1 MYNNKFKKLVDF
13 SFQKSKEF
21 YKNQFNLNK
30 PNPYFVG
37 FGNPNSKILIMGKEK
52 GFDESNLP
60 QLQYE
65 SIENPNEWKN
75 YIDNNVSFNKT
86 KFYDS
91 EHYINAFR
99 PYYGKMKG
107 GHTWNKYY
115 TLLKSI
121 YPQIQKNENEF
132 LDYAFLSEINFEPS
146 KLSKIKSFNNSE
158 RIELLK
164 NDYYK
169 SFNVI
174 ICACANYLT
183 DNQIEEIFDVKFES
197 DLSSHNE
204 KLKIFKNDNRIL
216 INTRQ
221 LSMNIK
227 NDYLIRIS
235 EVAKKYLSDNK

>member
-1 MYNNKFKKLVDF
+1 
-13 SFQKSKEF
+13 
-21 YKNQFNLNK
+21 
-30 PNPYFVG
+30 
-37 FGNPNSKILIMGKEK
+37 MGKEK
-52 GFDESNLP
+52 GFDGSNLK

-75 YIDNNVSFNKT
+75 YIDNNITFNRT
-86 KFYDS
+86 KFYNS
-91 EHYINAFR
+91 EYYINAFR
-99 PYYGKMKG
+99 PYYKKMKG
-107 GHTWNKYY
+107 GHTWTKYY
-115 TLLKSI
+115 TLLKYI
-121 YPQIQKNENEF
+121 YPQIEKNENEF

-146 KLSKIKSFNNSE
+146 KLSKIKSFNNPN

-183 DNQIEEIFDVKFES
+183 NSQIEDFFDVKFES
-197 DLSSHNE
+197 DLSNPSE
-204 KLKIFKNDNRIL
+204 KLKIFKNENRVL

-235 EVAKKYLSDNK
+235 EVAKKYL

>member
-1 MYNNKFKKLVDF
+1 MYNTKFKKLVDF
-13 SFQKSKEF
+13 SFQKSQEF
-21 YKNQFNLNK
+21 YKNEVNLNK
-30 PNPYFVG
+30 PNPYFIG

-52 GFDESNLP
+52 GFDESNLK

-65 SIENPNEWKN
+65 SIGNPNEWKN
-75 YIDNNVSFNKT
+75 YVDNNISFNKI

-91 EHYINAFR
+91 EHYVNVFR

-115 TLLKSI
+115 TLLQKV
-121 YPQIQKNENEF
+121 YPQIQKHENEF

-146 KLSKIKSFNNSE
+146 KLSRIKSFNHDS

-169 SFNVI
+169 SFDII
-174 ICACANYLT
+174 ICACADYLT
-183 DNQIEEIFDVKFES
+183 DNQIEEVFDVKFES
-197 DLSSHNE
+197 DSSNPSE
-204 KLKIFKNDNRIL
+204 KLKVFRNDNRLL

-227 NDYLIRIS
+227 NEYLDRISALIRKSLNI
-235 EVAKKYLSDNK
+235 